1 MKKSTLIFGLMAAAT
16 LGFSQATMM
25 VTAPP
30 FNNAT
35 TQVRAPNGT
44 ATSAYMRG
52 AAIVQ
57 ASELTGIAAS
67 TTLTSFGYTTTVG
80 ADAAVTGTIV
90 VYLQNTGDATYN
102 KGTNWGTITTG
113 MTTVYTG
120 TITLPTTATTFDLP
134 LTTPFVYTGGAMYV
148 AYDFYSAGP
157 YATVPVTYA
166 ANNGMAASCVS
177 GSSGT
182 AAPTTLSSTAFRPC
196 FRFGFANPLTNDMS
210 VESIS
215 SLGNIPNNIFT
226 NHAVTAVVRN
236 NSNTTLTNVGV
247 GLNVTG
253 VNTFTNAQFIP
264 SIGAGNTAT
273 VTFAPY
279 TLTSIGTNTISV
291 GVLPDQNNANNQ
303 QNFNQTISC
312 NTWGFGQNPMT
323 YTGSVGFNTGEGMIL
338 SRFNVPT
345 AQTVVGANLA
355 ISTNTANAGNP
366 LYAALVDNSGN
377 ILATSNTITIMPP
390 MYGTWQS
397 FTFTPGVA
405 ITGSTDYHIGLVQT
419 ANTAL
424 GYFPMGTYPVSSV
437 PSTLYSTRTMTASA
451 LTPLTTNLGI
461 MGIEANFAGA
471 CITGINNVEKV
482 EGNVSVY
489 PNPAS
494 TFVNV
499 KLQSQSGDATVAVYN
514 AIGQMV
520 IEPSVISTDNSKINV
535 SNLPKGVYIVKV
547 VNGTET
553 SNTKIVIER

>member
-1 MKKSTLIFGLMAAAT
+1 MKKSTLIFGLVTIAT
-16 LGFSQATMM
+16 LGFSQASMV

-30 FNNAT
+30 NIGAT

-44 ATSAYMRG
+44 SSAAYMR
-52 AAIVQ
+52 AAALVQ
-57 ASELTGIAAS
+57 TSELTGIAAS
-67 TTLTSFGYTTTVG
+67 TTLTSFGYTTTAG
-80 ADAAVTGTIV
+80 ADVAVTGTIV

-102 KGTNWGTITTG
+102 KGTSWGTITTG

-120 TITLPTTATTFDLP
+120 TITLPTTATTIDLP

-166 ANNGMAASCVS
+166 ANNAMASSCVS
-177 GSSGT
+177 GASGT
-182 AAPTTLSSTAFRPC
+182 AAPTTLASTAFRPC

-210 VESIS
+210 VEVVN

-226 NHAVTAVVRN
+226 NHSVTAIVRN

-247 GLNVTG
+247 GLNVVG
-253 VNTFTNAQFIP
+253 VNTFTNAQFVP

-279 TLTSIGTNTISV
+279 NLLTIGTNTITV
-291 GVLPDQNNANNQ
+291 AVLPDQNNANNSRA
-303 QNFNQTISC
+303 FNQTISC

-338 SRFNVPT
+338 NRFQVPT
-345 AQTVVGANLA
+345 TQTVVGANLA
-355 ISTNTANAGNP
+355 VSTNTANAGNP
-366 LYAALVDNSGN
+366 LYAALVDNTGN
-377 ILATSNTITIMPP
+377 ILATSNTITIMPA

-397 FTFTPGVA
+397 FTFTPAVT
-405 ITGSTDYHIGLVQT
+405 ITGATDYHIGLAQT
-419 ANTAL
+419 ANTTL
-424 GYFPMGTYPVSSV
+424 GYFPMGTYPVPSV
-437 PSTLYSTRTMTASA
+437 PANIYSTRTMTASA

-471 CITGINNVEKV
+471 CVTGINNIEKV
-482 EGNVSVY
+482 EGNISVY

-494 TFVNV
+494 TYVNV

-520 IEPSVISTDNSKINV
+520 IEPSVISVDNSKINV

-547 VNGTET
+547 VNGKET

>member
-35 TQVRAPNGT
+35 TQVRAPNGL

-80 ADAAVTGTIV
+80 ADAPVTGTIV

-120 TITLPTTATTFDLP
+120 TITLPNTATTFDVP
-134 LTTPFVYTGGAMYV
+134 LSTPFVYTGGAMYV

-166 ANNGMAASCVS
+166 ANNAMAASCVS
-177 GSSGT
+177 GASGT
-182 AAPTTLSSTAFRPC
+182 AAPTTLASTAFRPC

-210 VESIS
+210 VELIAS
-215 SLGNIPNNIFT
+215 SGNIPNNIFT
-226 NHAVTAVVRN
+226 NHAVMAVVRN

-253 VNTFTNAQFIP
+253 VNTFTNAQIIT

-273 VTFAPY
+273 VNFAPY

-291 GVLPDQNNANNQ
+291 GVLPDQNNANNTQ
-303 QNFNQTISC
+303 VYNQTISC
-312 NTWGFGQNPMT
+312 NTLGFGQNPMT

-355 ISTNTANAGNP
+355 VSTNTANTGNP
-366 LYAALVDNSGN
+366 LYAALVDNTGN
-377 ILATSNTITIMPP
+377 ILATSNTITIMPA
-390 MYGTWQS
+390 MFGTWQS

-405 ITGSTDYHIGLVQT
+405 ITGATDYHIGLVQT
-419 ANTAL
+419 ANSAL
-424 GYFPMGTYPVSSV
+424 GYFPMGTYPAPSV
-437 PSTLYSTRTMTASA
+437 PANLYSTRTMTASA

-471 CITGINNVEKV
+471 CITGINNVEKT

-494 TFVNV
+494 TYVNV

-514 AIGQMV
+514 AIGQLV
-520 IEPSVISTDNSKINV
+520 IEPSVISVDNTKINV

-547 VNGTET
+547 VNGKET
-553 SNTKIVIER
+553 SNTKIIIER